1 MAVIHPKRTANQG
14 PLLVT
19 YQLSQKGLLVE
30 TFKGIECN
38 LKNTREIGYNSEI
51 TKKHKL
57 LYWTM
62 LNIQNR
68 TDHLMQALV
77 GR

>member
-1 MAVIHPKRTANQG
+1 VAVIHPKRTANQG

-38 LKNTREIGYNSEI
+38 LKNTREVGYNSEI

-57 LYWTM
+57 VIL
-62 LNIQNR
+62 
-68 TDHLMQALV
+68 DHAKYSK
-77 GR
+77 

>member
-1 MAVIHPKRTANQG
+1 M
-14 PLLVT
+14 VT

-57 LYWTM
+57 VIL
-62 LNIQNR
+62 
-68 TDHLMQALV
+68 DHAKYST
-77 GR
+77 